1 MADDERTSMAEND
14 TSTTT
19 DEESAPMSDD
29 QSATTA
35 DERLSTADLVRDPGD
50 TDDVVDRG
58 GESGEREPLFAG
70 DDAERFRSRWQEVQA
85 GFVDEPQ
92 QAVKDADSLVA
103 ELMQRLA
110 ETFSQERTNLESQWD
125 SGDDASTEDLRV
137 ALQRYRSFF
146 DRLLSA

>member
-1 MADDERTSMAEND
+1 MADDERTATAEEAGV
-14 TSTTT
+14 TT
-19 DEESAPMSDD
+19 DEEVTPRTDD
-29 QSATTA
+29 QGSGAA
-35 DERLSTADLVRDPGD
+35 AGDERLSTADLVRD
-50 TDDVVDRG
+50 TAAVDDD
-58 GESGEREPLFAG
+58 GEESAVREPLFAG

-110 ETFSQERTNLESQWD
+110 ETFSQERTNLESQWG

>member
-1 MADDERTSMAEND
+1 MADDDRTQTVTDEAAV
-14 TSTTT
+14 TTT
-19 DEESAPMSDD
+19 DQQVAS
-29 QSATTA
+29 A
-35 DERLSTADLVRDPGD
+35 DEDKRLSTADLVRDVDDVAAVQEPGD
-50 TDDVVDRG
+50 G
-58 GESGEREPLFAG
+58 SAEREPLFSG
-70 DDAERFRSRWQEVQA
+70 DDAERFRSRWQDVQV

-110 ETFSQERTNLESQWD
+110 ETFSQERTNLESQWG